1 MLPDTWDSEHHQSAT
16 QAMIQRG
23 AGLLPAS
30 PSGGRCPPF
39 LPPHWGRYVV
49 SFQSCSAWEDKE
61 VSQSISAFHFTHLE
75 TEFPPCL
82 SRRQRRQKMQTW
94 FHRKHQASSFS
105 QVSPPCLGLGG
116 GVELWMLQW
125 EENFSP
131 PGGWKGLSKA
141 LAEALTCLPPFL
153 LATSANAWMPAWL
166 YEDSEKASVC
176 SLDWN
181 NICSFLNVTEF

>member
-1 MLPDTWDSEHHQSAT
+1 MPPSSLLTGEGPWCPSKAAQPGKTRKSVSLSLHFISLIWKLNSLPVSLSPHDVREGKRCS
-16 QAMIQRG
+16 RG
-23 AGLLPAS
+23 
-30 PSGGRCPPF
+30 
-39 LPPHWGRYVV
+39 
-49 SFQSCSAWEDKE
+49 
-61 VSQSISAFHFTHLE
+61 FTG
-75 TEFPPCL
+75 
-82 SRRQRRQKMQTW
+82 
-94 FHRKHQASSFS
+94 KHQASSFS